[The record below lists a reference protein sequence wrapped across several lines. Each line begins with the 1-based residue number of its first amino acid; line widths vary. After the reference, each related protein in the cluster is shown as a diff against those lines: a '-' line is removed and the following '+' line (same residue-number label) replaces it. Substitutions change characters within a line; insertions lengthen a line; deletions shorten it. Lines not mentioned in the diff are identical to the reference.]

1 MRSNDLSPPRE
12 STPLQVTRKTIIWSW
27 ASLIVIL
34 VSFFG
39 AVFSKAAGNVVLMTV
54 FSVICTVTLTFAAVL
69 YLIRKALHDA
79 PQSQAVAN
87 GNSVQSVVIWKT
99 LWLAPVLLL
108 FLGMVRCIA
117 GVTPDGILIGV
128 IGTLVGMFIM
138 PIYAILGIIRVT
150 RKKR

>member
-1 MRSNDLSPPRE
+1 VSYG
-12 STPLQVTRKTIIWSW
+12 
-27 ASLIVIL
+27 LIV
-34 VSFFG
+34 VTFFG
-39 AVFSKAAGNVVLMTV
+39 AFISHAAGNTALMTV
-54 FSVICTVTLTFAAVL
+54 FSVICTVTLTTAAVL

-99 LWLAPVLLL
+99 LWLTPTLLL

-128 IGTLVGMFIM
+128 IGTLVGMFVL
-138 PIYAILGIIRVT
+138 PIYAVLGVMRVV
-150 RKKR
+150 KKR